1 MFALVDCNNFYA
13 SCERAF
19 NPKTIGKPLI
29 VLSNNDGCIIARS
42 EEAKKLGLKM
52 GDPVFLFEETLKKYD
67 VKIFSSN
74 YPLYGDMSE
83 RVMNTLTELAPT
95 IEIYSIDEAFLDLQG
110 MPDELLDD
118 YAIRVKKTVGQWTG
132 IPISV
137 GIASTK
143 TLAKLANQLAKRHP
157 DFNKQNICVLH
168 NNQDINH
175 LLRDFAVE
183 KVWGVGDE
191 YAVLLKKFGI
201 CSAYDLKI
209 AHPKF
214 IREHTNVIG
223 ERTVNELNGVSCIP
237 IEQIPVAKKAICH
250 ARSFGR
256 EVSNFKLLS
265 EAVANYAA
273 GCARKLRKQKSCA
286 RIVTT
291 YIETNRFKPHKKQ
304 YAQYKTIHL
313 NIPSYSTNE
322 IIKTA
327 MSGLKMIYKD
337 GYDYKKAGVMVDGL
351 VPESQIQTNWL
362 ESKSKNFEQRKL
374 MRSFDQINN
383 TIGKDMVR
391 IASQGFERKWK
402 LRQEKLSPCYTSKWS
417 DLLTIK
423 I

>member
-42 EEAKKLGLKM
+42 EEAKQLGLKM
-52 GDPVFLFEETLKKYD
+52 GDPVFLFEETLRKYD

-74 YPLYGDMSE
+74 YALYGDMSE
-83 RVMNTLTELAPT
+83 RVMNTLTELASS

-110 MPDELLDD
+110 MPDEVLDD
-118 YAIRVKKTVGQWTG
+118 YAGKVKKTVSQWTG

-137 GIASTK
+137 GIAPTK
-143 TLAKLANQLAKRHP
+143 TLAKLANQLAKRHH

-168 NNQDINH
+168 KKKNIDY
-175 LLRDFAVE
+175 LLKEFAVE

-201 CSAYDLKI
+201 YNAYDLKI

-237 IEQIPVAKKAICH
+237 LEKHPVVKKAICH

-256 EVSNFKLLS
+256 EMSDFNMLY

-291 YIETNRFKPHKKQ
+291 YIETNRFKPQKKQ

-313 NIPSYSTNE
+313 DIPSFNTNE

-327 MSGLKMIYKD
+327 TRGLKMIYKD

-362 ESKSKNFEQRKL
+362 DSNLNNFEQRKL
-374 MRSFDQINN
+374 MRSFDHINN
-383 TIGKDMVR
+383 SIGKDLVR
-391 IASQGFERKWK
+391 VASQGFDRKWK
-402 LRQEKLSPCYTSKWS
+402 LRQEKLSPSYTSKWS
-417 DLLTIK
+417 DLLTIN